1 MFFKKRAV
9 LSIIIAIVFVF
20 SMVSPASA
28 TTIESK
34 ASDYLLSYSAYLY
47 RAGWGK
53 IQVWV
58 SVTGENIMD
67 EIGSLSIQLYE
78 STDQENW
85 TWVDTFQ
92 YINYPDMLGY
102 NTFTYSG
109 HIEYNGTI
117 GRYYKA
123 YICVWAGKDGQ
134 GDTRYF
140 WTLPEKATLFA
151 GPTLD

>member
-1 MFFKKRAV
+1 MCFRNRSV
-9 LSIIIAIVFVF
+9 LVTIIVFILVF
-20 SMVSPASA
+20 SMICPASA
-28 TTIESK
+28 SEIETR
-34 ASDYLLSYSAYLY
+34 ASDYLLSYGSYIY
-47 RAGWGK
+47 PAGWGRV
-53 IQVWV
+53 QVWV
-58 SVTGENIMD
+58 TVNGVDYLD

-85 TWVDTFQ
+85 TWVKTFQ

-102 NTFTYSG
+102 NDHYHSG
-109 HIEYNGTI
+109 HVEYAGTI

-123 YICVWAGKDGQ
+123 YVCVWGGKDGK

-140 WTLPEKATLFA
+140 WTDPEKATLFA